1 MIGIFGGTFDPIHF
15 GHLRPALDMQQA
27 LGCDE
32 VRLLPCRVPP
42 HRDVP
47 HASPEQRLT
56 MLRLAIHGE
65 RNLSVDERELQ
76 RDGPSYMIDTLLSL
90 RLELGKE
97 RPLALMIGMD
107 AFQGLDRWHRWREL
121 MDLCHVV
128 VATRPGWTPPHDGP
142 MVAQVRERLVAEAEA
157 LRTGPAGKLL
167 FCPVTHLD
175 ISASR
180 IRALLA
186 AGRSPRYLLPAAVL
200 EYIQVA
206 GLYQK

>member
-1 MIGIFGGTFDPIHF
+1 MLGILGGTFDPVHF

-42 HRDVP
+42 HRDAP
-47 HASPEQRLT
+47 LANSEQRLT

-65 RNLSVDERELQ
+65 RSLSIDERELQ

-90 RLELGKE
+90 RRELGEE

-107 AFQGLDRWHRWREL
+107 ALRSLDRWHRWREL
-121 MDLCHVV
+121 TNLCHLA
-128 VATRPGWTPPHDGP
+128 VATRPGWTPPQSGP
-142 MVAQVRERLVAEAEA
+142 VAAIVRERQVEAA
-157 LRTGPAGKLL
+157 ANLRGRPAGKLL

-186 AGRSPRYLLPAAVL
+186 SGQSPRYLLPAAVL
-200 EYIQVA
+200 EYIQAV
-206 GLYQK
+206 GLYQQ